1 VSNQPNYADASI
13 ALNDSRLFP
22 FDEGRLLPSI
32 LRIVLTKAQKIPIQH
47 RELVEEALAIISPLQ
62 SGELLLQIVDT
73 RFTFIP
79 FLLPF
84 VLKKD
89 AEVKIALTDT
99 IEMSSDIRRSLFV
112 DDLKAWVD
120 RNCVLYKSAFERSK
134 KEAKPSRFVSI
145 IPPNDERAVLLAI
158 NYLRSTGRGKIL
170 MPDGGRKKVKVLL
183 DRFREMNIWVQ
194 PRAAGYLVAEI

>member
-1 VSNQPNYADASI
+1 MSNQPNYADASI

-120 RNCVLYKSAFERSK
+120 RNCVLYKSTFERSK